1 MYNLYTIYD
10 RMLLN
15 YWYFKLRYQ
24 IIRRLLSGLFSAE
37 LLMLEPYSV
46 IACVLAF
53 VLELI
58 VYECYH
64 FDYNVDQTE
73 TVIIS
78 NRFIAY

>member
-1 MYNLYTIYD
+1 M
-10 RMLLN
+10 
-15 YWYFKLRYQ
+15 
-24 IIRRLLSGLFSAE
+24 FSAE

-53 VLELI
+53 VLDII
-58 VYECYH
+58 VLECYH

-78 NRFIAY
+78 NRFIAYEHTMHNDIAKAMCTSF